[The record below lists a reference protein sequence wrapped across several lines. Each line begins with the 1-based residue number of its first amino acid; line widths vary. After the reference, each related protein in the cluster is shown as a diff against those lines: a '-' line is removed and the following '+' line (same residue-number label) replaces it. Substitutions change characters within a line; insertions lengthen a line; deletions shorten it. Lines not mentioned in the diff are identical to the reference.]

1 MDPGAW
7 ERVGYLMDHEAE
19 RREEVDYWH
28 MFQVKFIPFELS
40 VYVCIVYR
48 IMN

>member
-28 MFQVKFIPFELS
+28 MFQVNCTF
-40 VYVCIVYR
+40 
-48 IMN
+48 

>member
-7 ERVGYLMDHEAE
+7 ERVGYLMDHETE

-28 MFQVKFIPFELS
+28 MFQVNCMSIR
-40 VYVCIVYR
+40 VQ
-48 IMN
+48 